1 MGCIA
6 LQKDGRL
13 PVQSHENLNV
23 FLLVQVE
30 HGEQRDNGAKYG
42 EVDVVAEGDVSAA
55 TDHVT

>member
-30 HGEQRDNGAKYG
+30 HGKQRDNGAKYG
-42 EVDVVAEGDVSAA
+42 EVDVVAEGDVSSS
-55 TDHVT
+55 D